1 MTTKIDARKI
11 EYRFNIE
18 IFMLKDK
25 IKKKKLLKK
34 ITIKR

>member
-1 MTTKIDARKI
+1 MTTKTDARKI

-18 IFMLKDK
+18 IFMLKYK